1 MSNLVDKKKNKL
13 STIVHISK
21 KSELDEIQPISVE
34 RNYRK
39 MLEDKIKQNKL
50 NLDTRGIEIKGIS
63 RENVQKK
70 RKWMGEFIKA
80 LLEIKDIIERTG
92 IIEIKTAYR
101 TGKVVLN
108 DLKNVVIKSKDYD
121 ESKIVKPGFKM
132 DIDFFPRSQALNNKR
147 DCYLVQL
154 LGIEVGQE
162 NCIKCYNLD
171 TLMEFIINYCSGYIA
186 EFARK

>member
-1 MSNLVDKKKNKL
+1 MSNLVDRKKNKL
-13 STIVHISK
+13 STIVHINQ

-39 MLEDKIKQNKL
+39 LLEEKIKEKKL
-50 NLDTRGIEIKGIS
+50 HLETREIDIKGIS
-63 RENVQKK
+63 RENLQKK
-70 RKWMGEFIKA
+70 RKWMGELIKA
-80 LLEIKDIIERTG
+80 LLGIKDIIDRSG
-92 IIEIKTAYR
+92 LIEIKTNYR
-101 TGKVVLN
+101 TGKAALN
-108 DLKNVVIKSKDYD
+108 DYKNIVIKSKDYD

-162 NCIKCYNLD
+162 NYIKCHNLD

>member
-1 MSNLVDKKKNKL
+1 MSNLVDRKKNKL
-13 STIVHISK
+13 STIVHINQ

-39 MLEDKIKQNKL
+39 LLEEKIKEKKL
-50 NLDTRGIEIKGIS
+50 HLETREIDIKGIS
-63 RENVQKK
+63 RENLQKK
-70 RKWMGEFIKA
+70 RKWMGELIKA
-80 LLEIKDIIERTG
+80 LLGIKDIIDRSG
-92 IIEIKTAYR
+92 LIEMKTNYR
-101 TGKVVLN
+101 TGKAALN
-108 DLKNVVIKSKDYD
+108 DYKNIVIKSKDYD

-162 NCIKCYNLD
+162 NYIKCHNLD